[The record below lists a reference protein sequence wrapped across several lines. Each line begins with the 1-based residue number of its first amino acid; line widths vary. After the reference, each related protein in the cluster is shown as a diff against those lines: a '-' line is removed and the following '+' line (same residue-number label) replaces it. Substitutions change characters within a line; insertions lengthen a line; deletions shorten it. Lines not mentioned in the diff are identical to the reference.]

1 MEPQGRESRRQYSFQ
16 RNAVV
21 LASFTH
27 KYVAYL
33 LPALLRVGAV
43 ATCREREDEA
53 MENMVRFVV
62 DMALAVSAN
71 GFAWSRA
78 LKRKLERGANVKK
91 LSNVNE
97 SFLISSADIPSSC
110 GEMNGLNV
118 VMMFN
123 ELRILSAIARPL
135 APIGSRASAKPKKVG
150 ALKVARPRRCSS
162 VRALSGEDEDVRHC
176 VRTLRRI
183 LPGGKRMGVCELIC
197 EVESYVTC
205 LELQVGILRSLVGSR

>member
-1 MEPQGRESRRQYSFQ
+1 MEPQGRESRRLYSFQ

-33 LPALLRVGAV
+33 LPALLSVGAV
-43 ATCREREDEA
+43 GTCREREDGAA
-53 MENMVRFVV
+53 MENMVRFMV

-91 LSNVNE
+91 LCNVNE
-97 SFLISSADIPSSC
+97 SFLISSTDILSPY

-123 ELRILSAIARPL
+123 EMRILSAIPRPL
-135 APIGSRASAKPKKVG
+135 APVGYRASAKPKKV
-150 ALKVARPRRCSS
+150 AARKVARARRCGS
-162 VRALSGEDEDVRHC
+162 VRALYGEDEDLRHC

-183 LPGGKRMGVCELIC
+183 LPGGRGWA
-197 EVESYVTC
+197 SAN
-205 LELQVGILRSLVGSR
+205 